1 MGEGSVVEEEEERRC
16 GVCGHEAADADEL
29 ETHSLSHFGVRY
41 VAKRFKCPH
50 CEGFVAKSVDD
61 LREHIVSTHEKE
73 SRFADAVDRLLPQ
86 PVNRLRSKQ
95 LVT

>member
-1 MGEGSVVEEEEERRC
+1 MVDNAVEDERKC

-41 VAKRFKCPH
+41 VAKQFKCPH

-73 SRFADAVDRLLPQ
+73 SQFADAVDRLPPQ
-86 PVNRLRSKQ
+86 PVNRLTSKQ